1 MLMKFYSLLLMAL
14 ALILPSMA
22 SAKSVTFKT
31 NLDKSAYITFA
42 PSYEYLDVTV
52 EGITVDLAADA
63 GVNVSANEGYVIFG
77 DARRRCYHH
86 HHQGKTSALA

>member
-1 MLMKFYSLLLMAL
+1 MKFYSLLLMAL

-42 PSYEYLDVTV
+42 PSY
-52 EGITVDLAADA
+52 
-63 GVNVSANEGYVIFG
+63 
-77 DARRRCYHH
+77 
-86 HHQGKTSALA
+86 